1 MIFRSAFTQHASS
14 WLLVSLSRGAGPAD
28 DRPAAPQCFAPALR
42 QSYAHARGARRM
54 VGNLA
59 VEPVAN
65 PRGPSVN
72 GDYGSG
78 KSLCR
83 EGASYTRVASP
94 AQRTRRGLPP
104 FAAPA
109 HSFIISAER
118 LLAATLAKFRAC
130 MDPL

>member
-42 QSYAHARGARRM
+42 QSYAHARGARRI

-65 PRGPSVN
+65 PRGPGVN
-72 GDYGSG
+72 GDYGRG
-78 KSLCR
+78 KSLR
-83 EGASYTRVASP
+83 SEGTSVTRVASP
-94 AQRTRRGLPP
+94 GSEDETRL
-104 FAAPA
+104 APVRHPCA
-109 HSFIISAER
+109 
-118 LLAATLAKFRAC
+118 
-130 MDPL
+130 